1 MYEFSNN
8 KTLYFFLK
16 LKSGMVMPTFN
27 PIIQE
32 IKADGSLWV
41 QAQSTLH
48 SELQATQ
55 SNTIRLPQKKKKKMK
70 EKKRFCFTLKQQ
82 QTTK

>member
-1 MYEFSNN
+1 
-8 KTLYFFLK
+8 
-16 LKSGMVMPTFN
+16 MVMPTFN

-41 QAQSTLH
+41 LAQSSLH

-55 SNTIRLPQKKKKKMK
+55 SNTIRLPQKKKKKWK
-70 EKKRFCFTLKQQ
+70 RKKDFVLPLNNNKLPSSLIFKFRFI
-82 QTTK
+82 